1 MLVLSRK
8 KNESI
13 VLGDDIEIFVVDISE
28 DRVRIGV
35 KAPRE
40 MKVFRKEL
48 LEDIKKENE
57 SSVEVKMELKSL
69 SDIIKK

>member
-13 VLGDDIEIFVVDISE
+13 VIGDDIEIFIVELSD

-35 KAPRE
+35 NAPRE

-48 LEDIKKENE
+48 LDDIKKENE
-57 SSVEVKMELKSL
+57 NSTEIKQELTAISK
-69 SDIIKK
+69 IIKK